1 MIVPGMFVCSSL
13 LISVRMFIV
22 AKALLVS
29 SATVI
34 IRAGGAIW
42 LNPFATVLFSVCSAA
57 LSSVVFCTRVAWV
70 CLVCLLLCK
79 EEGSSP
85 VSLQL
90 LRGGIWACMRCPCL
104 SLLGFGIGTMLANF
118 HV

>member
-1 MIVPGMFVCSSL
+1 M
-13 LISVRMFIV
+13 
-22 AKALLVS
+22 LV
-29 SATVI
+29 
-34 IRAGGAIW
+34 RAGGAIW
-42 LNPFATVLFSVCSAA
+42 LNPFATVLFSVCNAVTVECS
-57 LSSVVFCTRVAWV
+57 TRVAWV

-85 VSLQL
+85 VSAITERRDMGLYEVPL
-90 LRGGIWACMRCPCL
+90 SV